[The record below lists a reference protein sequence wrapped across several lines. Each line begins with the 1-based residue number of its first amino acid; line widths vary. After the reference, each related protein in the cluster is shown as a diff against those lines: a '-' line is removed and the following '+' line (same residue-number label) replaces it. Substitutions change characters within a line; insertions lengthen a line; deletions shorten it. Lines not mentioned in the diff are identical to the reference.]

1 MLPALSARAPIRTP
15 LTTSH
20 FSTRI
25 GRPSPLRADLIYSL
39 RFLVLSMMEPAR
51 LVLGGA
57 AESTPGTS
65 IDGDLLRI
73 VDARDVPNTPMA
85 LSGGPGVPRGC
96 IRLYSVVP
104 LSLEES
110 AGTNLT
116 YDHRVSSGM
125 EEHDQRR
132 PYGSTFASP
141 PGQELRVA
149 IVTCIERTH
158 HGRRRQQRLCGLTP
172 IEFATLHTTAQL
184 AHGVTRSWV
193 PLLAP

>member
-1 MLPALSARAPIRTP
+1 MTNPHRTP
-15 LTTSH
+15 VAAS
-20 FSTRI
+20 R
-25 GRPSPLRADLIYSL
+25 RP
-39 RFLVLSMMEPAR
+39 
-51 LVLGGA
+51 
-57 AESTPGTS
+57 
-65 IDGDLLRI
+65 DLLIALFGLVNDGTRPAGAGRGSGVHTKHQHRRRFVRRI
-73 VDARDVPNTPMA
+73 IDARDVPNTPMA
-85 LSGGPGVPRGC
+85 LSGGAGVPRGC

-116 YDHRVSSGM
+116 YDHRVSSGK

-132 PYGSTFASP
+132 PDGSTFASP